1 MSRFMALVVCI
12 LAFSLS
18 ACGKH
23 DDPAANVPASHR
35 VPDDNLFKDK
45 LRALEQAEHVRKT
58 LNNAAARQQEVL
70 EAQAQ

>member
-1 MSRFMALVVCI
+1 MSRLIALGVCI

-58 LNNAAARQQEVL
+58 LNNAAARHQEVL
-70 EAQAQ
+70 EAQAR